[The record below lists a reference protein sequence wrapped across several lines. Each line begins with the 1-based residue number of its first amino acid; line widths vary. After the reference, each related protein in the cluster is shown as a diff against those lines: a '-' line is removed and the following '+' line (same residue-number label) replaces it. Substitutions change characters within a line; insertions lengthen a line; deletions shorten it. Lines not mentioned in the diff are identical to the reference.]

1 MPLVNFANL
10 DFEQVKTSLKE
21 YLKSNSDFTDYDF
34 EGSNLSSILD
44 VLAYNTYITSYNANM
59 VANEVFIDS
68 ATLRENVVA
77 LARNIGYV
85 PKSRKA
91 ALATVSFEVDTTDIS
106 PTPATITLKKGVVA
120 ASAGNFASQSFIFS
134 ILEDVTVPVF
144 NGIASFNDL
153 TIHEGVLLESNFTR
167 TIRNVNQKYILP
179 NSGIDT
185 DLIRVTVKNNE
196 FSTAATKYA
205 LQDSLF
211 DINSESKVYYL
222 QEISDER
229 YELIFGDGVFGK
241 ALEEGSYVTANYI
254 VSNGDAANGISSF
267 DFSGRLT
274 YTRNGVEYNVTS
286 GVSLLTTG
294 IIASGGR
301 NIETVESIKKF
312 APRIYATQNRALT
325 SNDYETIIPAKIY
338 PETESI
344 SVFGGEELVP
354 PQYGKVF
361 ISIKPTFG
369 DYLPNLIKENIKMR
383 LKKYSVA
390 GIVPEILDLKYL
402 YLESNS
408 KIYYNTNLANNSE
421 LVSTLVQNNVTKY
434 SESTELNK
442 YGARFKYS
450 KFLKVIDDSHES
462 VTSNIT
468 TIQMR
473 RDLRVTLNALVE
485 YQIGFGNAF
494 YIKRMSGYNIKTSA
508 FRVDGIGTDVYISD
522 IPNSNRETGE
532 LFLFSVPSI
541 NSSSPTI
548 IRRNV
553 GTIDY
558 KRGILTLNPIN
569 VLSGKTKTG
578 QTIIEISG
586 SPVSNDVVG
595 LQDLYLQLD
604 ITNSIFET
612 VTDEISSGVDPSA
625 SNYIVSSSYA
635 NGVLVRPGGRGSVPV
650 STTAD
655 TTTTTGNTTLATVSG
670 SNYSTTTSGSSTSTS
685 TSTSTTTTST
695 PTSSPTPSSS
705 SSGGGYS
712 SGY

>member
-1 MPLVNFANL
+1 MPLVNFSNL

-21 YLKSNSDFTDYDF
+21 YLKSNSNFTDYDF
-34 EGSNLSSILD
+34 EGSNLSSIID

-68 ATLRENVVA
+68 STLRENVVA
-77 LARNIGYV
+77 LARNIGYI

-91 ALATVSFEVDTTDIS
+91 ALATVTFDVDTADIS

-120 ASAGNFASQSFIFS
+120 SSSGTFASQSFIFS
-134 ILEDVTVPVF
+134 ILEDVTIPVF
-144 NGIASFNDL
+144 NGIATFNEL
-153 TIHEGVLLESNFTR
+153 QIYEGVLLESNFTR
-167 TIRNVNQKYILP
+167 STRNLNQKYILP

-185 DLIRVTVKNNE
+185 DLIRVTVRNNE
-196 FSTAATKYA
+196 FSTSSTKYA

-211 DINSESKVYYL
+211 DINPESKVYYL

-229 YELIFGDGVFGK
+229 YELIFGDDIFGK
-241 ALEEGSYVTANYI
+241 ALEEGNYITANYI
-254 VSNGDAANGISSF
+254 VSNGDAANGISNF
-267 DFSGRLT
+267 NFSGRLT
-274 YTRNGVEYNVTS
+274 YTRNGIEYNVTS
-286 GVSLLTTG
+286 GVSLLTPG
-294 IIASGGR
+294 IITSGGK

-383 LKKYSVA
+383 LKKYAVA
-390 GIVPEILDLKYL
+390 GIIPEILDLKYL
-402 YLESNS
+402 YLETDS
-408 KIYYNTNLANNSE
+408 KIYYNTNTVNSSE

-434 SESTELNK
+434 AESTELNK

-485 YQIGFGNAF
+485 YQIGFGNSF
-494 YIKRMSGYNIKTSA
+494 YIKKMSGYNIKTSA

-522 IPNSNRETGE
+522 LPNSNRETGE

-548 IRRNV
+548 IKRNI

-558 KRGILTLNPIN
+558 KRGVLTLNPIN

-586 SPVSNDVVG
+586 SPISNDVVG

-604 ITNSIFET
+604 ITNSNFET
-612 VTDEISSGVDPSA
+612 VTDEIASGVDPSA

-650 STTAD
+650 SATTA
-655 TTTTTGNTTLATVSG
+655 TTTTTGNTILATASG
-670 SNYSTTTSGSSTSTS
+670 NTYGTSSTST
-685 TSTSTTTTST
+685 TSSST
-695 PTSSPTPSSS
+695 PTSTP
-705 SSGGGYS
+705 SSGGGGSSYS

>member
-1 MPLVNFANL
+1 MPLVNFSNL

-21 YLKSNSDFTDYDF
+21 YLKSNSNFTDYDF
-34 EGSNLSSILD
+34 EGSNLSSIID

-68 ATLRENVVA
+68 STLRENVVA

-91 ALATVSFEVDTTDIS
+91 ALATVTFDVDTADIS

-120 ASAGNFASQSFIFS
+120 SSSGTFASQSFIFS

-144 NGIASFNDL
+144 NGIATFNEL
-153 TIHEGVLLESNFTR
+153 QIYEGVLLESNFTR
-167 TIRNVNQKYILP
+167 STRNLNQKYILP

-185 DLIRVTVKNNE
+185 DLIRVTVRSNE
-196 FSTAATKYA
+196 FSTASTKYA

-211 DINSESKVYYL
+211 DINPESKVYYL

-229 YELIFGDGVFGK
+229 YELIFGDDIFGK
-241 ALEEGSYVTANYI
+241 ALEEGNYITANYI
-254 VSNGDAANGISSF
+254 VSNGDAANGISNF
-267 DFSGRLT
+267 NFSGRLT
-274 YTRNGVEYNVTS
+274 YTRNGIEYNVTS
-286 GVSLLTTG
+286 GVSLLTPG
-294 IIASGGR
+294 IIASGGQ

-383 LKKYSVA
+383 LKKYAVA

-402 YLESNS
+402 YLETDS
-408 KIYYNTNLANNSE
+408 KIYYNTNTVNSSE

-485 YQIGFGNAF
+485 YQIGFGNSF
-494 YIKRMSGYNIKTSA
+494 YIKKMSGYNIKTSA

-522 IPNSNRETGE
+522 LPNSNRETGE

-548 IRRNV
+548 IKRNI

-558 KRGILTLNPIN
+558 KRGVLTLNPIN

-604 ITNSIFET
+604 ITNSNFET
-612 VTDEISSGVDPSA
+612 VTDEIASGVDPSA

-650 STTAD
+650 SATTA

-670 SNYSTTTSGSSTSTS
+670 STYGTSSTST
-685 TSTSTTTTST
+685 TSSST
-695 PTSSPTPSSS
+695 PTSTP
-705 SSGGGYS
+705 SSGGGGGSSYS

>member
-1 MPLVNFANL
+1 MPLVNFSNL
-10 DFEQVKTSLKE
+10 DFDQVKTSLKE
-21 YLKSNSDFTDYDF
+21 YLRSNSNFTDYDF
-34 EGSNLSSILD
+34 EGSNLSTILD

-85 PKSRKA
+85 PRSRKA
-91 ALATVSFEVDTTDIS
+91 AMATINFFVDTTSIT
-106 PTPATITLKKGVVA
+106 PTPSTITLRKGVVA
-120 ASAGNFASQSFIFS
+120 ASTGTFAGQSFVFS
-134 ILEDVTVPVF
+134 ILEDVTVPIF
-144 NGIASFNDL
+144 DGIAFFDDL
-153 TIHEGVLLESNFTR
+153 EIHEGVLLESNFTYSS
-167 TIRNVNQKYILP
+167 TNLNQRFILP

-185 DLIRVTVKNNE
+185 DLIRVSVKNNQS
-196 FSTAATKYA
+196 STAAAKYS

-211 DINSESKVYYL
+211 DINSSSRVYYL
-222 QEISDER
+222 QEIEDER
-229 YELIFGDGVFGK
+229 YELLFGDGVFGK
-241 ALEEGSYVTANYI
+241 ALEEGNYITANYI
-254 VSNGDAANGISSF
+254 VSNGDSANGISSF
-267 DFSGRLT
+267 NFAGRLT
-274 YTRNGVEYNVTS
+274 YTRNGIQYNVAS
-286 GVSLLTTG
+286 GVSLVTPG
-294 IIASGGR
+294 IISSGGE

-325 SNDYETIIPAKIY
+325 SNDYETLIPSKIY

-361 ISIKPTFG
+361 ISIKPKFG
-369 DYLPNLIKENIKMR
+369 DYLPNLIKENIKLK

-402 YLESNS
+402 YIESTT
-408 KIYYNTNLANNSE
+408 KLYYNTNLAPSSE
-421 LVSTLVQNNVTKY
+421 YVSSLVQNNVTKY

-462 VTSNIT
+462 ITSNIT

-494 YIKRMSGYNIKTSA
+494 YIKNMSGYNIKTSA
-508 FRVDGIGTDVYISD
+508 FRVDGINTDVYISD
-522 IPNSNRETGE
+522 LPNSNRETGE

-541 NSSSPTI
+541 NSTSPSI

-558 KRGILTLNPIN
+558 KKGILTLNPIN

-586 SPVSNDVVG
+586 SPTSNDAIG

-604 ITNSIFET
+604 ISGSTFET
-612 VTDEISSGVDPSA
+612 VVDEISSGLDPSA
-625 SNYIVSSSYA
+625 SNYVVSSSYA
-635 NGVLVRPGGRGSVPV
+635 NGVLVRPGGRGSVP
-650 STTAD
+650 STR
-655 TTTTTGNTTLATVSG
+655 TTTTNNGTTTIATVSG
-670 SNYSTTTSGSSTSTS
+670 GTY
-685 TSTSTTTTST
+685 T
-695 PTSSPTPSSS
+695 PTNSTS
-705 SSGGGYS
+705 SSGGSS
-712 SGY
+712 SGSYGY

>member
-10 DFEQVKTSLKE
+10 DFDQVKTSLKE
-21 YLKSNSDFTDYDF
+21 YLKSNSNFTDYDF

-68 ATLRENVVA
+68 STLRENVVA

-91 ALATVSFEVDTTDIS
+91 ALATVTFEVDTTEINPS
-106 PTPATITLKKGVVA
+106 PSTITLKKGVVA
-120 ASAGNFASQSFIFS
+120 SSAGSFGNQSFVFS
-134 ILEDVTVPVF
+134 ILEDVTVPVY
-144 NGIASFNDL
+144 NGIAVFNEL
-153 TIHEGVLLESNFTR
+153 SIHEGVLLESNFTKS
-167 TIRNVNQKYILP
+167 TRNLNQKYILP
-179 NSGIDT
+179 NAGIDT
-185 DLIRVTVKNNE
+185 DLIRVTVKNSE
-196 FSTAATKYA
+196 FSTAATKYN

-211 DINSESKVYYL
+211 EINPESKVYYL

-229 YELIFGDGVFGK
+229 YELIFGDGVFGQ
-241 ALEEGSYVTANYI
+241 ALEEGAYVTANYI
-254 VSNGDAANGISSF
+254 VTNGDAANGIASF
-267 DFSGRLT
+267 NFAGRLT

-286 GVSLLTTG
+286 GVSLLTPG
-294 IIASGGR
+294 LIASGGS

-325 SNDYETIIPAKIY
+325 SNDYETIIPSKIY

-402 YLESNS
+402 YLESDS
-408 KIYYNTNLANNSE
+408 KIYYNTNLANTSE

-434 SESTELNK
+434 AESTELNK

-485 YQIGFGNAF
+485 YQIGFGNSF

-522 IPNSNRETGE
+522 IPNSDRETGE

-541 NSSSPTI
+541 NSTSPTI
-548 IRRNV
+548 VKRNV
-553 GTIDY
+553 GTINY
-558 KRGILTLNPIN
+558 KRGVLTLNPIN

-604 ITNSIFET
+604 IANSNFET
-612 VTDEISSGVDPSA
+612 VTDEIASGVDPSA

-650 STTAD
+650 SR
-655 TTTTTGNTTLATVSG
+655 TTTTTTATGNTTLSTVRGTPQTAASP
-670 SNYSTTTSGSSTSTS
+670 TTS
-685 TSTSTTTTST
+685 TTTST
-695 PTSSPTPSSS
+695 PSGGGGGSTPTPSGGG
-705 SSGGGYS
+705 GGGYS
-712 SGY
+712 Y

>member
-1 MPLVNFANL
+1 MPLVNFSNL
-10 DFEQVKTSLKE
+10 DFDQVKTSLKE
-21 YLKSNSDFTDYDF
+21 YLRSNSNFTDYDF
-34 EGSNLSSILD
+34 EGSNLSTILD

-85 PKSRKA
+85 PKSRKS
-91 ALATVSFEVDTTDIS
+91 ALASISFFVDTTGIT
-106 PTPATITLKKGVVA
+106 PTPASITLKKGVVA
-120 ASAGNFASQSFIFS
+120 ASAGSFAQQSFVFS

-144 NGIASFNDL
+144 NGIASFDDL
-153 TIHEGVLLESNFTR
+153 QIHEGVLLESVFTFSS
-167 TIRNVNQKYILP
+167 TNLNQRFILP

-185 DLIRVTVKNNE
+185 DLIRVTVKNNQ
-196 FSTAATKYA
+196 FATASAKYS

-211 DINSESKVYYL
+211 DINSESRVYYL
-222 QEISDER
+222 QEIEDER
-229 YELIFGDGVFGK
+229 YELLFGDGVFGK
-241 ALEEGSYVTANYI
+241 ALEEGNYITANYI
-254 VSNGDAANGISSF
+254 VSNGDSANGISNF
-267 DFSGRLT
+267 NFAGRLT
-274 YTRNGVEYNVTS
+274 YTRNGIQYNVTS
-286 GVSLLTTG
+286 GVSLVTPG
-294 IIASGGR
+294 IISSGGA

-325 SNDYETIIPAKIY
+325 ANDYETLIPAKIY

-369 DYLPNLIKENIKMR
+369 DYLPNLIKENIKLR

-402 YLESNS
+402 YIESDT
-408 KIYYNTNLANNSE
+408 KIYYNTNLANSSE

-434 SESTELNK
+434 AESTELNK

-522 IPNSNRETGE
+522 LPNSNRETGE

-541 NSSSPTI
+541 NSTSPTI
-548 IRRNV
+548 LRRNI
-553 GTIDY
+553 GTINY
-558 KRGILTLNPIN
+558 RRGILTLNPIN

-586 SPVSNDVVG
+586 SPTSNDVVG

-604 ITNSIFET
+604 ISSSTFET
-612 VTDEISSGVDPSA
+612 VVDEISSGLDPSA
-625 SNYIVSSSYA
+625 SNYVVSSSYA

-650 STTAD
+650 STTA
-655 TTTTTGNTTLATVSG
+655 TTTTATGNTTIATISG
-670 SNYSTTTSGSSTSTS
+670 GTSTPS
-685 TSTSTTTTST
+685 TTTST
-695 PTSSPTPSSS
+695 PTSGG
-705 SSGGGYS
+705 SSGGGSY
-712 SGY
+712 GY

>member
-1 MPLVNFANL
+1 MPLVNFSNL

-21 YLKSNSDFTDYDF
+21 YLKSNSNFTDYDF
-34 EGSNLSSILD
+34 EGSNLSSIID

-68 ATLRENVVA
+68 STLRENVVA

-91 ALATVSFEVDTTDIS
+91 ALATVTFDVDTADIS

-120 ASAGNFASQSFIFS
+120 SSSGTFASQSFIFS
-134 ILEDVTVPVF
+134 ILEDVTIPVF
-144 NGIASFNDL
+144 NGIATFNEL
-153 TIHEGVLLESNFTR
+153 QIYEGVLLESNFTR
-167 TIRNVNQKYILP
+167 STRNLNQKYILP

-185 DLIRVTVKNNE
+185 DLIRVTVRNNE
-196 FSTAATKYA
+196 FSTSSTKYA

-211 DINSESKVYYL
+211 DINPESKVYYL

-229 YELIFGDGVFGK
+229 YELIFGDDIFGK
-241 ALEEGSYVTANYI
+241 ALEEGNYITANYI
-254 VSNGDAANGISSF
+254 VSNGDAANGISNF
-267 DFSGRLT
+267 NFSGRLT
-274 YTRNGVEYNVTS
+274 YTRNGIEYNVTS
-286 GVSLLTTG
+286 GVSLLTPG
-294 IIASGGR
+294 IITSGGK

-325 SNDYETIIPAKIY
+325 SSDYETIIPTKIY

-383 LKKYSVA
+383 LKKYAVA

-402 YLESNS
+402 YLETDS
-408 KIYYNTNLANNSE
+408 KIYYNTNTVNSSE

-434 SESTELNK
+434 AESTELNK

-485 YQIGFGNAF
+485 YQIGFGNSF
-494 YIKRMSGYNIKTSA
+494 YIKKMSGYNIKTSA

-522 IPNSNRETGE
+522 LPNSNRETGE

-548 IRRNV
+548 IKRNI

-558 KRGILTLNPIN
+558 KRGVLTLNPIN

-586 SPVSNDVVG
+586 SPISNDVVG

-604 ITNSIFET
+604 ITNSNFET
-612 VTDEISSGVDPSA
+612 VTDEIASGVDPSA

-650 STTAD
+650 SATTA
-655 TTTTTGNTTLATVSG
+655 TTTTTGNTILATASG
-670 SNYSTTTSGSSTSTS
+670 NTYGTSSTST
-685 TSTSTTTTST
+685 TSSST
-695 PTSSPTPSSS
+695 PTSTP
-705 SSGGGYS
+705 SSGGGGSSYS

>member
-1 MPLVNFANL
+1 M
-10 DFEQVKTSLKE
+10 
-21 YLKSNSDFTDYDF
+21 
-34 EGSNLSSILD
+34 
-44 VLAYNTYITSYNANM
+44 
-59 VANEVFIDS
+59 
-68 ATLRENVVA
+68 
-77 LARNIGYV
+77 
-85 PKSRKA
+85 
-91 ALATVSFEVDTTDIS
+91 
-106 PTPATITLKKGVVA
+106 
-120 ASAGNFASQSFIFS
+120 
-134 ILEDVTVPVF
+134 
-144 NGIASFNDL
+144 
-153 TIHEGVLLESNFTR
+153 
-167 TIRNVNQKYILP
+167 
-179 NSGIDT
+179 
-185 DLIRVTVKNNE
+185 
-196 FSTAATKYA
+196 
-205 LQDSLF
+205 
-211 DINSESKVYYL
+211 
-222 QEISDER
+222 
-229 YELIFGDGVFGK
+229 
-241 ALEEGSYVTANYI
+241 
-254 VSNGDAANGISSF
+254 
-267 DFSGRLT
+267 
-274 YTRNGVEYNVTS
+274 
-286 GVSLLTTG
+286 
-294 IIASGGR
+294 
-301 NIETVESIKKF
+301 
-312 APRIYATQNRALT
+312 
-325 SNDYETIIPAKIY
+325 
-338 PETESI
+338 
-344 SVFGGEELVP
+344 
-354 PQYGKVF
+354 
-361 ISIKPTFG
+361 
-369 DYLPNLIKENIKMR
+369 IKENIKMR

-548 IRRNV
+548 VRRNV

-670 SNYSTTTSGSSTSTS
+670 SNYSTTTSGSSTPTP
-685 TSTSTTTTST
+685 TTTTTTST